1 MAPIIND
8 SGYPREEQETVCV
21 YDALL
26 GQWVLSS
33 SVRRH
38 ITKMMKQYPEAE
50 VKEQYSNGTP
60 VYVEVVL
67 NEDLVSFRK
76 PVSKE
81 RKEEMSK
88 LAKERFGK

>member
-50 VKEQYSNGTP
+50 VVEQYTSGTP
-60 VYVEVVL
+60 VFVRVVL
-67 NEDLVSFRK
+67 KEDLVSFRK